1 MKVLVFTTLY
11 PNHLSP
17 NLGVFIK
24 ERMTSFARRG
34 HEVRVVAPVPYYPAF
49 PFGARAKYA
58 RIEAREEIEGVT
70 VYHPRY
76 FMTPKVGMST
86 YGMTM
91 FRSVLPFLKRL
102 RREFD
107 FDLIDAHYVYPDGFA
122 AVKLAQYCN
131 KPVVVSARGSD
142 IHLFS
147 TFPLI
152 RRLLRYTLARA
163 DHVIAVS
170 QALQNAIIALPV
182 DEKKT
187 SVIPNGV
194 DTQKFFRVDKKQS
207 RERLGLPEAKIILS
221 VGRLEP
227 VKGFALLI
235 KAFQKLFVDE
245 EKKDARLVIV
255 GEGSE
260 RAKLERLIAT
270 LHLHEHVRLMG
281 ARPHDELKQ
290 WYSAADCLCLASERE
305 GWPNVVLEAF
315 ACGTPVVAT
324 EVWGMR
330 EVIPNE
336 ELGVLAPRDENH
348 LTRALACALNKK
360 WQNEVLVEHARERSW
375 EKVAQQ
381 VEHTFE
387 RVLTSRK
394 GVSGSPRH
402 AHRGLVTNSFSA
414 VIL

>member
-11 PNHLSP
+11 PNHLAP

-24 ERMTSFARRG
+24 ERMTHFARRG
-34 HEVRVVAPVPYYPAF
+34 HEVRVVAPVPYYPLKW
-49 PFGARAKYA
+49 GARARYA
-58 RIEAREEIEGVT
+58 QIRLREEIEGVT

-76 FMTPKVGMST
+76 FMTPKIGMST
-86 YGMTM
+86 YGFTM
-91 FRSVLPFLKRL
+91 FLSVLPFMKRL
-102 RREFD
+102 QREFD
-107 FDLIDAHYVYPDGFA
+107 FELIDAHYVYPDGYA
-122 AVKLAQYCN
+122 AMQLGQYFK
-131 KPVVVSARGSD
+131 KPIVVSARGSD
-142 IHLFS
+142 IHQFS

-170 QALQNAIIALPV
+170 QALQNAIVALPLAP
-182 DEKKT
+182 KKI

-194 DTQKFFRVDKKQS
+194 DTQKFFRVDKQHS
-207 RERLGLPEAKIILS
+207 REQLGLPETKIILS

-227 VKGFALLI
+227 VKGFALLM
-235 KAFQKLFVDE
+235 KAVQKLFVDE
-245 EKKDARLVIV
+245 KKDALLVIV

-260 RAKLERLIAT
+260 RAKLERLVAT
-270 LHLHEHVRLMG
+270 LHLQERVRLIG
-281 ARPHDELKQ
+281 ARPHTELKQ
-290 WYSAADCLCLASERE
+290 WYSAADCFCLASERE

-336 ELGVLAPRDENH
+336 DLGILAERNEEC
-348 LTRALACALNKK
+348 LARALARALSKS
-360 WQNEVLVEHARERSW
+360 WQSDVLVKHARERSW

-387 RVLTSRK
+387 RVLASRLK
-394 GVSGSPRH
+394 NV
-402 AHRGLVTNSFSA
+402 RGYTLCCDFPSNVIQKESF
-414 VIL
+414 